1 MKEQEVEKSNQLL
14 NQFSSQIKEIQAV
27 FEQQETQKK
36 VFIESH
42 IRTLTALEEKMRKE
56 KRVWLNEQ
64 AIRLGRLTT
73 QRQGTKYLEI
83 WEEGEGFKKL
93 HQKLKEITNEKEE
106 IERLKKNRKVA
117 KVAVKKP
124 AVPTD
129 GFGAR
134 P

>member
-1 MKEQEVEKSNQLL
+1 
-14 NQFSSQIKEIQAV
+14 
-27 FEQQETQKK
+27 
-36 VFIESH
+36 
-42 IRTLTALEEKMRKE
+42 MRKE

-106 IERLKKNRKVA
+106 IERLKKNRKST

-129 GFGAR
+129 GFGVR
-134 P
+134 PQGPCVTNEASEYDLEESEFNNIDKNEQKEIYQFK